1 MLGISGVA
9 ALLIA
14 VFAPTAAA
22 LARLTLLRR
31 RRYTIHDQD
40 SELQS
45 WSSLIGII
53 TAIVGNVL
61 VSLAINI
68 QRYAHIR
75 LNRERAGKEP
85 STGEDLGSTWQE
97 RTYGSREN
105 GNVPLHPNER
115 DEGFEGAPHSTP
127 TEPLLVGDTFDAGFK
142 DQDLGDQ
149 DSSASPQDHRS
160 NASDQ
165 QHASSERTDS
175 LRSTQKTYLRSPFWW
190 AGLILMIIGEAGNF
204 IAYGFAPASIVSP
217 LGVVALISNCLVA
230 PIMFQE
236 SFRLRDFLGVLVAT
250 GGAVTVVLSA
260 NPSERKMGPDDI
272 WHAITRWE
280 FEVYLGITLTFIV
293 IGILASKK
301 YGERT
306 ILIDLGLVA
315 LCGKIYLRYR

>member
-1 MLGISGVA
+1 MLGISG
-9 ALLIA
+9 
-14 VFAPTAAA
+14 FA
-22 LARLTLLRR
+22 ARLTLLRR
-31 RRYTIHDQD
+31 RQYNNIQDQD
-40 SELQS
+40 SKLQS

-85 STGEDLGSTWQE
+85 RTGEVLGSICQE

-105 GNVPLHPNER
+105 GNVLLQPNER
-115 DEGFEGAPHSTP
+115 DEEFEGAPPSAP
-127 TEPLLVGDTFDAGFK
+127 TEPLLVSGTSDAGLK

-149 DSSASPQDHRS
+149 DNSTPLQDHRS
-160 NASDQ
+160 NASKN

-175 LRSTQKTYLRSPFWW
+175 LRSGQKTYLRSPFWW

-293 IGILASKK
+293 IGIFASKK

-315 LCGKIYLRYR
+315 LCGTIYLRYQ